1 MMDIKTLLERFQDVW
16 GRLRERIGAVL
27 VGQREAVEGVMVC
40 LFAGGH
46 CLIEG
51 VPGIGKT
58 ALVRTLAK
66 ATGLRFARIQ
76 FTPDLMPSDITGSDV
91 FVEEKGEFGFRR
103 GPLFAH
109 LVLADEI
116 NRATPKTQSAL
127 LEAMQEGQ
135 VTVGE
140 RSHPLPQPFMV
151 AATQNPIEM
160 EGTYPLPEAQ
170 LDRFMFKLR
179 MEMPEEEELLK
190 IAERTTGAVAAEE
203 KVEAVEGLGESG
215 VLQMQRLVREVVA
228 ANEVAHL
235 AARLVTQTH
244 PSRSSVEAVKRWV
257 RLGASPRGMQALL
270 LGAKVLALADGR
282 MNVAF
287 DDIKALVLPALRHR
301 LILPFEAQA
310 EGITPEQV
318 LESVVE
324 AVT

>member
-1 MMDIKTLLERFQDVW
+1 MDIKTLLERFQDVW
-16 GRLRERIGAVL
+16 GRLKERIGGVL

-91 FVEEKGEFGFRR
+91 FVEEKGEFGFRK

-140 RSHPLPQPFMV
+140 KSHPLPQPFMV

-179 MEMPEEEELLK
+179 MGIPEEKELLK
-190 IAERTTGAVAAEE
+190 IAERTTGVVPAEE
-203 KVEAVEGLGESG
+203 KVEAVEGFGENG
-215 VLQMQRLVREVVA
+215 VLQMRRLVREVVA
-228 ANEVAHL
+228 ADEVAL
-235 AARLVTQTH
+235 FAARLVTQTH
-244 PSRSSVEAVKRWV
+244 PSKSAVEAVKRWV
-257 RLGASPRGMQALL
+257 RLGASPRGMQSLL
-270 LGAKVLALADGR
+270 LGAKVLAMANGR

-301 LILPFEAQA
+301 LILSFEAQA
-310 EGITPEQV
+310 EGITSEQV

-324 AVT
+324 ALT